1 MDPKKKLII
10 YIVVLIIVLLP
21 FITYTG
27 LNKLDKSFIEAKNAT
42 NRYISEGVE
51 SIVKSLNLPEDLGSI
66 EIRQYN
72 ISSYQIGPYKI
83 ELGTS
88 RAAVASSILIL
99 GMIVTVILSLLIVKT
114 SVKIITDRIW
124 EKNV

>member
-21 FITYTG
+21 FIAYTG
-27 LNKLDKSFIEAKNAT
+27 LNKMDKSFMGAKNAT
-42 NRYISEGVE
+42 NMYISAGVE
-51 SIVKSLNLPEDLGSI
+51 SIVGLLNLPEDLGSI

-88 RAAVASSILIL
+88 RAAIVSSILIL
-99 GMIVTVILSLLIVKT
+99 GMIVTAILSLLIVKT
-114 SVKIITDRIW
+114 SIKIITDKIR